1 MELKDIKDINKKN
14 INKFNLINSKKIFE
28 PLLFYNA
35 FYFFSI
41 LLKQKRSS

>member
-28 PLLFYNA
+28 PLLFYNT